1 MLLSTSNSETKDR
14 SSRLA
19 LATVVLLALIAVLL
33 AGLEVFARVIVE
45 RHSKVQRMVNEEY
58 QAAIHLRKTPGSKTK
73 NILILGNSLVGQGID
88 FGALQQTLPPDWKAH
103 RFWIYNTYYTD
114 WYFGLRRLF
123 AEGSRPDVVAILFP
137 ALHLCVSSIRGDYFS
152 HYLMQ
157 TQDLMQVRTQLG
169 LDRTTTANLL
179 FARVSKFYA
188 IRSEIRKVFLQ
199 SLMPDLPQMYSLMK
213 PREGW
218 DLTDQQVTDI
228 CAERLTV
235 YRKIAEAYGSKLVL
249 LVPPIPRPSAEH
261 HDALRIAAKRAGVE
275 TVIPMAY
282 ADVPTGEFIDDIHL
296 SPIGAE
302 IYTRKLVQTLTP
314 RMNNWG
320 SANGR

>member
-1 MLLSTSNSETKDR
+1 M
-14 SSRLA
+14 A

-45 RHSKVQRMVNEEY
+45 PHSKVQRMVNEEY
-58 QAAIHLRKTPGSKTK
+58 QTAVHLRKTPGSKTK
-73 NILILGNSLVGQGID
+73 NILIVGNSLVGQGID
-88 FGALQQTLPPDWKAH
+88 FGALQQNLPADWKAH
-103 RFWIYNTYYTD
+103 RFWIANTYYMD

-137 ALHLCVSSIRGDYFS
+137 ALHLCVSTIRGDYFS
-152 HYLMQ
+152 QYMMR
-157 TQDLMQVRTQLG
+157 TQDLLQVRMQLG

-179 FARVSKFYA
+179 FARISKFYA

-199 SLMPDLPQMYSLMK
+199 SLMPDLPQMYDLMK

-235 YRKIAEAYGSKLVL
+235 YRKIVEAYGSKLVL

-261 HDALRIAAKRAGVE
+261 HDALRVAAQRAGVE

-282 ADVPTGEFIDDIHL
+282 ADVPKGEFIDDIHL
-296 SPIGAE
+296 STIGAE
-302 IYTRKLVQTLTP
+302 LYTRKLVRAWTP
-314 RMNNWG
+314 RLI
-320 SANGR
+320 RYQ